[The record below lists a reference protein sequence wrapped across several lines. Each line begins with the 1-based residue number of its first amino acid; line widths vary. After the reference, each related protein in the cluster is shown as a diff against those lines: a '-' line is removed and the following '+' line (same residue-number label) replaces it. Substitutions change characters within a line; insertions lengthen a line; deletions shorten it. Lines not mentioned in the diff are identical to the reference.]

1 MQINFNQSNN
11 NSSLRQ
17 ALREIHSLTSA
28 ATSSKE
34 EIEILV
40 SKVRDLQSDLASSD
54 DAAKQ
59 LQNDI
64 EMKNSSMADFEGKL
78 LAERSQFDVDLMA
91 AKTLSARSYELR
103 SMEESKVIEGLKAKV
118 QELESN
124 ESSRALSAEKL
135 LEESV
140 TAADALKIECASL
153 TSRFE
158 EMRLRYEDE
167 MQQLKMKNDAS
178 LEKVRLEHET
188 HLTDLKRDV
197 DCSALEL
204 EVKRNYQACEIKNEH
219 LKQINDLSEENRM
232 LVESVSLLEGRL
244 ISPEQALREKVEV
257 DSAAGI
263 SADEKECR
271 ERKIGSDDSV
281 PVPVP
286 VLEPVGAV
294 TTQLEVTTNL
304 GGQPSQVAASSDE
317 AKVATESISGDAVDK
332 QCRSEGGEANV
343 GDLKLTISA
352 LQTAA
357 SSSLH
362 REDKLR
368 EEIIALNVE
377 ISKMSIEVGDLQARM
392 KLQAEEV
399 GIKKDALTA
408 LEEALGSSS
417 IESDFLKAQIA
428 EEKQQR
434 QEVLISQ
441 KKLVAS
447 KDEEVATLKELLES
461 EQERAEGF
469 CKVVESLKLASQ
481 SAASEI
487 ERLKVCAWTVRSPY
501 ASNS

>member
-1 MQINFNQSNN
+1 M
-11 NSSLRQ
+11 
-17 ALREIHSLTSA
+17 
-28 ATSSKE
+28 
-34 EIEILV
+34 
-40 SKVRDLQSDLASSD
+40 RDLQSDLASSD

-64 EMKNSSMADFEGKL
+64 ETKNSSIADFEGKL
-78 LAERSQFDVDLMA
+78 LAETSRFDVDLMA
-91 AKTLSARSYELR
+91 AKALSAQSYELR

-135 LEESV
+135 FQESV
-140 TAADALKIECASL
+140 TATDALKIECASL
-153 TSRFE
+153 TSKLE
-158 EMRLRYEDE
+158 EMRLRHEDE

-178 LEKVRLEHET
+178 AETVRLEHET
-188 HLTDLKRDV
+188 HLTDLKRDI

-204 EVKRNYQACEIKNEH
+204 EVIRNNQACKIKNEH

-244 ISPEQALREKVEV
+244 MSSEQALREEVEA
-257 DSAAGI
+257 DSTAGTG
-263 SADEKECR
+263 ANEKECR

-281 PVPVP
+281 PVPVSVP
-286 VLEPVGAV
+286 ILEPVGAV

-304 GGQPSQVAASSDE
+304 GGQPSQVAASSNE
-317 AKVATESISGDAVDK
+317 AKVDTESISGDAVDK
-332 QCRSEGGEANV
+332 QCKSEGGDANV

-368 EEIIALNVE
+368 EEIIVLNVE
-377 ISKMSIEVGDLQARM
+377 ISRMSIEVGDLQARM

-428 EEKQQR
+428 EEKQLR
-434 QEVLISQ
+434 QEELISQ
-441 KKLVAS
+441 KKHVAS
-447 KDEEVATLKELLES
+447 KNEEVIILKELLES

-481 SAASEI
+481 SAASEM
-487 ERLKVCAWTVRSPY
+487 ERLKVCMSMDSEVAICSEIVIRD
-501 ASNS
+501 